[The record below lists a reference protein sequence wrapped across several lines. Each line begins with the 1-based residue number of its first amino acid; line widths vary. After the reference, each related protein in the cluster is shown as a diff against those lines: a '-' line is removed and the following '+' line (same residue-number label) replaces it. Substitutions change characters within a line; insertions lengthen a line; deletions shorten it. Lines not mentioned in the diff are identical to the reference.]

1 MLVKNTGKKCIGF
14 GSLIL
19 TPDAVGELPEGY
31 SAEHPTVKFYIDK
44 KWLEEVKEDSTAPI
58 TPPDENKSADAKIK
72 SLNRLNLEL
81 LRNEADTLGI
91 EWADDNTK
99 AQIIAKITEK
109 LSSE

>member
-1 MLVKNTGKKCIGF
+1 M
-14 GSLIL
+14 
-19 TPDAVGELPEGY
+19 
-31 SAEHPTVKFYIDK
+31 
-44 KWLEEVKEDSTAPI
+44 
-58 TPPDENKSADAKIK
+58 
-72 SLNRLNLEL
+72 NLEL